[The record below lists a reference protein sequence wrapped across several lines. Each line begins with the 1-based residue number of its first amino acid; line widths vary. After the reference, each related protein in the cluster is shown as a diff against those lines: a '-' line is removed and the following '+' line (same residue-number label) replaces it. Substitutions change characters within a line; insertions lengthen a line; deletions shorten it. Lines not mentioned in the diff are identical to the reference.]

1 MDPAAGGQLG
11 AGRLMNLWDV
21 LSPGQ
26 VAHLVVALIVSVAV
40 GVGLLV
46 AIGTAE
52 VRSRRGE
59 AERVA
64 AIRQKLLG
72 ERQPVGR
79 GDGGRP

>member
-1 MDPAAGGQLG
+1 MSV
-11 AGRLMNLWDV
+11 WDV

-26 VAHLVVALIVSVAV
+26 VVDLVGVLIVSVAL

-64 AIRQKLLG
+64 AIRQKLLS
-72 ERQPVGR
+72 ERQPVRRAGR
-79 GDGGRP
+79 GRS

>member
-1 MDPAAGGQLG
+1 
-11 AGRLMNLWDV
+11 MNLWDV

-26 VAHLVVALIVSVAV
+26 VAHLLGALVVSVAV
-40 GVGLLV
+40 AVGLLV

-52 VRSRRGE
+52 MRSRRGE

-64 AIRQKLLG
+64 AIRHRLLC

-79 GDGGRP
+79 GNEGRS

>member
-1 MDPAAGGQLG
+1 
-11 AGRLMNLWDV
+11 MNLWDV

-26 VAHLVVALIVSVAV
+26 VAHLLVALIVSVTV
-40 GVGLLV
+40 GVGVLV

-64 AIRQKLLG
+64 AIRQKLLRAR
-72 ERQPVGR
+72 EPVGGGDR
-79 GDGGRP
+79 GRS

>member
-1 MDPAAGGQLG
+1 MSVCDF
-11 AGRLMNLWDV
+11 

-26 VAHLVVALIVSVAV
+26 LAYLVCALIVSVAV
-40 GVGLLV
+40 GLGVLV

-64 AIRQKLLG
+64 AIRQKLLR
-72 ERQPVGR
+72 ERQPVGP
-79 GDGGRP
+79 GRS

>member
-1 MDPAAGGQLG
+1 
-11 AGRLMNLWDV
+11 MNLWGF
-21 LSPGQ
+21 LTPGQ
-26 VAHLVVALIVSVAV
+26 VAHLVGALIVSVTV
-40 GVGLLV
+40 GVGMLV

-64 AIRQKLLG
+64 AIRQKLLR

-79 GDGGRP
+79 ADRARP